1 MRPRRRPHRRDS
13 ACLNASSNPTNRPR
27 PRRRSRSR
35 SLNTAGHRRAP
46 ETENENDHDDEGR
59 LRNPLTPTHECLALH

>member
-1 MRPRRRPHRRDS
+1 MRPRRRPYRRDS
-13 ACLNASSNPTNRPR
+13 ACLNASSNPTNR

-46 ETENENDHDDEGR
+46 ETENDHDDEGR